1 MVLQLTE
8 LTIPLHQLV
17 LTLSQRGF
25 EIGVL
30 LQQGGYV
37 LSLVNI
43 AGLDRADVVLE
54 NHLQCRS
61 GDGSTR

>member
-17 LTLSQRGF
+17 FALSQRGF

-30 LQQGGYV
+30 LQQGWYV

-54 NHLQCRS
+54 NHLQYRS
-61 GDGSTR
+61 GDGLTR